1 MPPEFDPQSGT
12 EAGDL
17 FHNRLD
23 EFINAHP
30 GLTIDVRVKAATGPG
45 GLLDS
50 LSTTSAAAPAA
61 IPSLVVLSRTEME
74 TAALKGL
81 VYPWAGMVKTSDTA
95 DVYHYAKNLGNVQGT
110 NYGLAFSGDALV
122 MVFRPLQVGYA
133 PTSWNEYLARGYPVI
148 FPADDPQAELMTQVL
163 LSNAPEG
170 QIPPEHPVVDQE
182 ELKKSY
188 FVINEGVK
196 NAVFP
201 YWLADYD
208 TFDKGYQAFL
218 ENRAN
223 YAVVWASTVINQLPE
238 NVSIAPLPAINA
250 APFTLANGWMWVLT
264 NPSEEKRQLIVAL
277 AETLVDSKFL
287 AEWTEAADLLP
298 TSQSILKQWQNQAHV
313 TILNDVAS
321 SARVIPSNEFTSS
334 VGPILQQGVL
344 GMVRGQINYL
354 QALENSM
361 KNFKVNFSCYG
372 WIMETNLQQKP
383 ASKKNRI
390 PSKFLGILV
399 LITIA
404 ALFSSPDPPTIQSIR
419 FPPPP
424 PLFRR
429 RLPHPP
435 WLLGSRTQR
444 TYSQTDGVILGAM
457 SVMLILFVGTFVAI
471 LPSLKKK

>member
-1 MPPEFDPQSGT
+1 MTLFGLTPRPDALIRNTRASKRWLRAAAGVLGVLLLGGCSILSELNLLAPSSPSATPPPSATLETIPPLSSPTHAATAPSKQDQNHLILWVPPEFDPQSGT

-81 VYPWAGMVKTSDTA
+81 VYPWAGMVKTSDAA
-95 DVYHYAKNLGNVQGT
+95 DVYRYAKNLGNVQGT

-122 MVFRPLQVGYA
+122 MIFRPLQVGYA

-148 FPADDPQAELMTQVL
+148 FPADDPQAQVMTQVL

-170 QIPPEHPVVDQE
+170 QVPPEHPVVDQE

-208 TFDKGYQAFL
+208 TFDKGYQVFL

-238 NVSIAPLPAINA
+238 NVALAPLPAINA

-277 AETLVDSKFL
+277 AETLVDPEFL
-287 AEWTEAADLLP
+287 AEWTEAAHLLP
-298 TSQSILKQWQNQAHV
+298 TSQSILKQWKNQADV
-313 TILNDVAS
+313 SVLNDVAS

-334 VGPILQQGVL
+334 VGPILQQDVL

-361 KNFKVNFSCYG
+361 KDLK
-372 WIMETNLQQKP
+372 
-383 ASKKNRI
+383 
-390 PSKFLGILV
+390 
-399 LITIA
+399 LITPA
-404 ALFSSPDPPTIQSIR
+404 T
-419 FPPPP
+419 
-424 PLFRR
+424 
-429 RLPHPP
+429 
-435 WLLGSRTQR
+435 G
-444 TYSQTDGVILGAM
+444 G
-457 SVMLILFVGTFVAI
+457 
-471 LPSLKKK
+471 

>member
-1 MPPEFDPQSGT
+1 MTFLGKAPRPDSFPRKRRAGKRLFNAAAGVLGILLLGGCSILSELNLFAPPPPSATPSSTTTIETTTPLASPTQAATAPSKQDQNHLILWVPPEFDPQSGT

-17 FHNRLD
+17 FHNRLG

-30 GLTIDVRVKAATGPG
+30 GLTIDVRVKAASGPG
-45 GLLDS
+45 GLLES

-81 VYPWAGMVKTSDTA
+81 VYPWAGIVKTSDAA
-95 DVYHYAKNLGNVQGT
+95 DVYPYAKSLGNVQGT

-148 FPADDPQAELMTQVL
+148 FPAADPQAELMTQVL

-238 NVSIAPLPAINA
+238 NVSLAPLPAINA

-264 NPSEEKRQLIVAL
+264 NPSEEKRQLTVAL
-277 AETLVDSKFL
+277 AEYLVDPKFL
-287 AEWTEAADLLP
+287 AEWTEAARLLP
-298 TSQSILKQWQNQAHV
+298 TSQSILKQWK
-313 TILNDVAS
+313 I
-321 SARVIPSNEFTSS
+321 
-334 VGPILQQGVL
+334 
-344 GMVRGQINYL
+344 
-354 QALENSM
+354 
-361 KNFKVNFSCYG
+361 
-372 WIMETNLQQKP
+372 
-383 ASKKNRI
+383 
-390 PSKFLGILV
+390 
-399 LITIA
+399 
-404 ALFSSPDPPTIQSIR
+404 
-419 FPPPP
+419 
-424 PLFRR
+424 
-429 RLPHPP
+429 
-435 WLLGSRTQR
+435 
-444 TYSQTDGVILGAM
+444 QTDV
-457 SVMLILFVGTFVAI
+457 TT
-471 LPSLKKK
+471 